1 METSSFEPASVR
13 PLPPAEAEYTPPP
26 IVSAGSLI
34 GRTFSTYAKGIVPL
48 VFVSA
53 LFHLPSLLLILAH
66 SGGPVLIAVADG
78 VVGHVLSG
86 VLAYYTFMKLSGKQI
101 GFGQALGAGLSRLL
115 PIIGVSIVV
124 AIGTTIGMYLL
135 VVPGVILQCMWF
147 VALPAVVVE
156 RIGVFSALGRS
167 SQLTSG
173 SRWSIFGANFVVGM
187 AIGIVGIVGFL
198 LVSGGLRGFSMEA
211 YRYSL
216 WTWSFTV
223 VAAPLAALVAAIA
236 YHDLRRFKEGT
247 NVDELTAIFE

>member
-34 GRTFSTYAKGIVPL
+34 GRTFSTYFKGFVPL

-66 SGGPVLIAVADG
+66 SGGPVVIG
-78 VVGHVLSG
+78 VVDAVVGNALGG
-86 VLAYYTFMKLSGKQI
+86 VLAYYTFMKLSGKQV
-101 GFGQALGAGLSRLL
+101 GFGQAIGAGLGRLL
-115 PIIGVSIVV
+115 PIIGVSLVV

-135 VVPGVILQCMWF
+135 IVPGLILSCMWY

-156 RIGVFSALGRS
+156 RTGVFGALGRS

-173 SRWSIFGANFVVGM
+173 SRWSIFGATFV
-187 AIGIVGIVGFL
+187 IGFIIGAGGVLVFLVANGLSGFNL
-198 LVSGGLRGFSMEA
+198 EA
-211 YRYSL
+211 YRFSYA
-216 WTWSFTV
+216 TWAFNV
-223 VAAPLAALVAAIA
+223 VATPLAALLAAIA
-236 YHDLRRFKEGT
+236 YHDLRVFKDGT
-247 NVDELTAIFE
+247 NVDELTAIFD